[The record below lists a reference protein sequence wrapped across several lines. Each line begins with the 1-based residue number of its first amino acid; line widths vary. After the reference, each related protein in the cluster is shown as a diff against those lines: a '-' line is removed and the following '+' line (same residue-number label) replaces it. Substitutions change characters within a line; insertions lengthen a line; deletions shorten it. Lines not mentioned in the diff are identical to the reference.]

1 MLYSPSGRASTA
13 QDMTEQIGGEAMT
26 GDEVRQVFEAM
37 LPQEEIDRL
46 CEQFGVI
53 ERQRKMNLGMF
64 VRAMVISAGTPGGA
78 YQADALRSY
87 LEFEVPSVARSAF
100 YRWFDAPLE
109 RFMAALAERAL
120 AYARAQQVDLS
131 GPLDCVQDWYI
142 VDSTT
147 VRIRDALREEFPG
160 TGDYAA
166 IKVHKVLSVGCG
178 APVRYHFSPAREHD
192 SRHLTI
198 DESWRGCGL
207 LADLA
212 YASLDRLRA
221 CEAHE
226 VRFVIRLKDDWKP
239 KVDHIARGQVTQEF
253 FGGTD
258 LDALLEDQILIL
270 DGRAIDADVHV
281 GKGKAALPLRLVGVH
296 TSKGYCFLL
305 TNLPPRIGP
314 RQVADLYRV
323 RWEVELSIKLD
334 KSVHRLDAIDAER
347 PCSLKTLLHASLM
360 ASTIAAIL
368 AHTHNLKTRPR
379 QPGVPRMEAPLHPR
393 RLALQLA
400 VSCQS
405 IAQAFDL
412 KGVEAQRRWDK
423 LAAILMHSG
432 KDPNWRRRPSV
443 LDQLRGW
450 KRQPIA
456 RKEANSEAGSHGHV
470 KAAA

>member
-1 MLYSPSGRASTA
+1 
-13 QDMTEQIGGEAMT
+13 MT

-46 CEQFGVI
+46 CKEFGVVQ
-53 ERQRKMNLGMF
+53 RQRKRNLGMF
-64 VRAMVISAGTPGGA
+64 GRAMVLSAGTPGGA
-78 YQADALRSY
+78 YQADVLRSY
-87 LEFEVPSVARSAF
+87 LEFEVPHVARSAF
-100 YRWFDAPLE
+100 YRWFDEPLE
-109 RFMAALAERAL
+109 RFMAALADRAL
-120 AYARAQQVDLS
+120 AYARAQEVDLS
-131 GPLDCVQDWYI
+131 GPLCGVTDWYI

-147 VRIRDALREEFPG
+147 VKVRDALLEEFPG

-198 DESWRGCGL
+198 DESWRDGGL

-221 CEAHE
+221 CEAHG
-226 VRFVIRLKDDWKP
+226 VRFVIRLKETWKP
-239 KVDHIARGQVTQEF
+239 KVDYIARGQVTQEF
-253 FGGTD
+253 FPGTD
-258 LDALLEDQILIL
+258 LDALLADDILVL

-281 GKGKAALPLRLVGVH
+281 GRGQQALQLRLVGVY
-296 TSKGYCFLL
+296 TSKGSCFFL

-323 RWEVELSIKLD
+323 RWDVELSIRLD
-334 KSVHRLDAIDAER
+334 TSVNRLDAIAAER
-347 PCSLKTLLHASLM
+347 PCSLKSLLHASLI
-360 ASTIAAIL
+360 ASTIAALL
-368 AHTHNLKTRPR
+368 AHTHNVQTRP
-379 QPGVPRMEAPLHPR
+379 QQAGAPRTEAPLHPR

-405 IAQAFDL
+405 IAQAFEL
-412 KGVEAQRRWDK
+412 KGAEAQRRWDK
-423 LAAILMHSG
+423 IAALLTHAG
-432 KDPNWRRRPSV
+432 RDPNWRRRPSV

-450 KRQPIA
+450 KRQPLA
-456 RKEANSEAGSHGHV
+456 RKKANKRHANHQNL
-470 KAAA
+470 KATA

>member
-1 MLYSPSGRASTA
+1 
-13 QDMTEQIGGEAMT
+13 MT

-46 CEQFGVI
+46 CEQLGVI
-53 ERQRKMNLGMF
+53 ERQRKLNLGMF

-78 YQADALRSY
+78 YQADVLRSY
-87 LEFEVPSVARSAF
+87 LEFEVPPVARSAF
-100 YRWFDAPLE
+100 YQWFDEPLE
-109 RFMAALAERAL
+109 RFMAALADRAL

-131 GPLDCVQDWYI
+131 GPLCGVTDWYI
-142 VDSTT
+142 VDATT
-147 VRIRDALREEFPG
+147 VTVRDALIEEFPG
-160 TGDYAA
+160 TGGYAA

-198 DESWRGCGL
+198 DESWRGYGL

-212 YASLDRLRA
+212 YASLDRLQA
-221 CEAHE
+221 CATHG
-226 VRFVIRLKDDWKP
+226 VRYVIRLKDNWKP
-239 KVDHIARGQVTQEF
+239 KVDSLARGQVTEAF
-253 FGGTD
+253 FPGTD
-258 LDALLEDQILIL
+258 LEALLADETLVL

-281 GKGKAALPLRLVGVH
+281 GSGKERVQVRLVGVQ
-296 TSKGYCFLL
+296 TPKGYCFFL

-323 RWEVELSIKLD
+323 RWEVELSIRLD
-334 KSVHRLDAIDAER
+334 KSVNRLDAIDAEQ
-347 PCSLKTLLHASLM
+347 PCTLKTLLHASLI
-360 ASTIAAIL
+360 ASTIAALL
-368 AHTHNLKTRPR
+368 AHTHNVHTRPQ
-379 QPGVPRMEAPLHPR
+379 QPGAPRTEAPLHPR

-405 IAQAFDL
+405 IAQTFERQGA
-412 KGVEAQRRWDK
+412 EATQGWHK
-423 LAAILMHSG
+423 IAVLLTHSG

-450 KRQPIA
+450 KRQPLA
-456 RKEANSEAGSHGHV
+456 RKKPNSGAGSHGHIKV
-470 KAAA
+470 AA